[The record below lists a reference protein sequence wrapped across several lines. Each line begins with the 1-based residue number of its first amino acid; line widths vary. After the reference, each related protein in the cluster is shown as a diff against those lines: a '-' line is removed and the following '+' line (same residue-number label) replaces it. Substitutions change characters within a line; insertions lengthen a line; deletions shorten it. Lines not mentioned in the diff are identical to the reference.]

1 MMKDRIQNIVKKV
14 KNFLKNEKA
23 VTLAIVFAWILLV
36 VVTLFL
42 YRASLGQY
50 SIGNDYGD
58 AVVELNS
65 GNTIAQELDVETDSS
80 GFAIKLATYARNNSG
95 NITIEVVGKDSNH
108 VYAKKTINNSLI
120 QDNAFC
126 SISFDQILKRENDQK
141 VTVKL
146 SSNSKEE
153 KALGVYYATDIK
165 DLDTNIE
172 IGGSKTKGLLTYRF
186 FTKNA
191 SLQRFAV
198 IFISISIVAISFFL
212 YLVLFKKLKLHIL
225 YASLAF
231 VFGLIFMFV
240 ITPFSPPDEVLHYEE
255 SLQFSNVLLGKEI
268 DDDVDEVYMNVS
280 EKWVYQVNNKYS
292 YIDLVENISKPFEP
306 TGVTCWFDVDAR
318 EMYSTSYIPQS
329 IGTAIG
335 RALTLNELVTF
346 YLGRLT
352 NLLFYCACVY
362 IAVKNTPTLKVMFGG
377 IAILPIFIQQAAS
390 HSYDCFINGLCLIS
404 AAYFLKWM
412 LEDKKIQIADYI
424 IVFLCCYG
432 LAPAKFI
439 YGLFALL
446 YWAVPSNRFKNKAF
460 KIVFTC
466 LLCYPMFK
474 TLYPIFY
481 SRIDYIIIHIKR
493 ALNND
498 VQYSIDLSNN
508 TISLGNNIRFLEGDG
523 ERELI
528 TMNYLWRHPK
538 EIFMLIILTIR
549 YSIKSWFYGA
559 MGRYLS
565 ALNLILPLTM
575 SKIMVVITILSAL
588 VSENTRLSK
597 LPKLFVIFICISV
610 ALFSI
615 GGMMFSWTYVGDT
628 MIQGLQGRYYCPL
641 LAYFYATFNNKKI
654 KIPSYFGKYITVAQ
668 IMMMFEVI
676 IYIISFTCV
685 N

>member
-1 MMKDRIQNIVKKV
+1 MMKDKIQNIVKRV
-14 KNFLKNEKA
+14 KDFLKNEKA
-23 VTLAIVFAWILLV
+23 VAIAIVFAWILLV
-36 VVTLFL
+36 AVTLFL

-50 SIGNDYGD
+50 SIGNDYGE

-65 GNTIAQELDVETDSS
+65 GNTIVQELDVETDSS
-80 GFAIKLATYARNNSG
+80 GFAIELATYARNNSG
-95 NITIEVVGKDSNH
+95 NTTIEIVGKDSNH

-120 QDNAFC
+120 QDNAFY
-126 SISFDQILKRENDQK
+126 SISFDQALKRENDQK

-146 SSNSKEE
+146 SSNSKEG
-153 KALGVYYATDIK
+153 KALGIYYATDIK

-172 IGGSKTKGLLTYRF
+172 IGNSKTKGLLTYRF

-191 SLQRFAV
+191 SLQRFT
-198 IFISISIVAISFFL
+198 IMFISISIIAISFFL
-212 YLVLFKKLKLHIL
+212 YLILFKKLKLHIL
-225 YASLAF
+225 YTSLAF
-231 VFGLIFMFV
+231 AFGLIFMFV

-268 DDDVDEVYMNVS
+268 DADVDEVYMNVS

-292 YIDLVENISKPFEP
+292 YIDLVENISKPLEL
-306 TGVTCWFDVDAR
+306 TGITCWFDVDAR
-318 EMYSTSYIPQS
+318 ETYSTYYIPQS

-335 RALTLNELVTF
+335 RALTLNELATF

-352 NLLFYCACVY
+352 NLLFYCACVF

-412 LEDKKIQIADYI
+412 LEDNKIQITDYI
-424 IVFLCCYG
+424 IVFLCCHG

-446 YWAVPSNRFKNKAF
+446 YWAVPSNRFKNKGY
-460 KIVFTC
+460 KIVLTC
-466 LLCYPMFK
+466 LLCYPMAQ

-481 SRIDYIIIHIKR
+481 SKINQLIVFIKR
-493 ALNND
+493 SLFSSGFELNAGT
-498 VQYSIDLSNN
+498 N
-508 TISLGNNIRFLEGDG
+508 TISLGNIPILFEKG
-523 ERELI
+523 EEKELI
-528 TMNYLWRHPK
+528 TMGYLMRHPK
-538 EIFMLIILTIR
+538 EIFVLIMFTIR

-565 ALNLILPLTM
+565 ALNLILPLTL
-575 SKIMVVITILSAL
+575 SRITVIIILLSAL
-588 VSENTRLSK
+588 LNENLCLNRYS
-597 LPKLFVIFICISV
+597 KLFVIIICVGV

-654 KIPSYFGKYITVAQ
+654 KIPTYFGKYITVAQ